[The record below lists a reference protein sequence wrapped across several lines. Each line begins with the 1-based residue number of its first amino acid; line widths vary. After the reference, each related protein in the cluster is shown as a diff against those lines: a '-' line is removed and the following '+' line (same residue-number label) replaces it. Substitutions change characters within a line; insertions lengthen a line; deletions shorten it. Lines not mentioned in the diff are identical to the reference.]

1 MRKQKRESSSPTCR
15 RIRRQPAKT
24 EGDVDSPDAEGTP
37 ISFGSTFSFSKEKVE
52 KAVDRTPGETL
63 LHHNIAT
70 FQVMLTRA
78 QAALGWST
86 FTEESRAD
94 GEKYSMRSVKVGA
107 MLQAQLRIARELRQW
122 LRLLATDAVRVAL
135 HIPLDPASKGGFHGH
150 SKQDSEDLGLADLVE
165 PLLQRSEGVIEDAV
179 EFQRRIDSGE
189 IDADDLDADL
199 GPGFGSP
206 LPAPG

>member
-1 MRKQKRESSSPTCR
+1 M
-15 RIRRQPAKT
+15 
-24 EGDVDSPDAEGTP
+24 DSPDAEGTP

-135 HIPLDPASKGGFHGH
+135 NIPLNRPSKGEQGGCNHE
-150 SKQDSEDLGLADLVE
+150 SMGLADLVQ

-199 GPGFGSP
+199 GPGFGQP
-206 LPAPG
+206 LPSPG

>member
-1 MRKQKRESSSPTCR
+1 
-15 RIRRQPAKT
+15 
-24 EGDVDSPDAEGTP
+24 
-37 ISFGSTFSFSKEKVE
+37 
-52 KAVDRTPGETL
+52 
-63 LHHNIAT
+63 
-70 FQVMLTRA
+70 
-78 QAALGWST
+78 
-86 FTEESRAD
+86 
-94 GEKYSMRSVKVGA
+94 MRSVKVGA